1 MKCEDIQ
8 KELKAYL
15 DKDIDDQ
22 RKREVKD
29 HLSQCPNCSQYLERQ
44 KKLSGILHAWKG
56 IEPSPHSYEKLESR
70 IESNESFWGKIFT
83 YAFGKKAM
91 LRFAE
96 VAAIVGITLVISQ
109 WLVEKP
115 QQRIGDNLNTINFYF
130 TEHQGAVIKTASRDL
145 SSQAETRISVPM
157 EDFLYYEHIDRFP
170 RYSRPGI
177 IFRGPSKF
185 QWEIPLPEA
194 PSISKGEIL
203 DLPQA
208 RNEVDFEPAAPTR
221 LYPGYILD
229 SVRKIDDYNSLHL
242 IYTNG
247 INTLSLF
254 EQSLD
259 GKNMLA
265 AQDFRE
271 YAVYRSNQSAQDM
284 GKTPD
289 KSTILAWR
297 NGSVSFV
304 LIGNEEMSRLME
316 IAQVVSAVNKENHGL
331 QE

>member
-15 DKDIDDQ
+15 DNDIHDQ
-22 RKREVKD
+22 KKREIKD
-29 HLSQCPNCSQYLERQ
+29 HLKQCPNCTQYLERQ
-44 KKLSGILHAWKG
+44 KKLSGVLHAWKG

-70 IESNESFWGKIFT
+70 IESNESFWGKVFT
-83 YAFGKKAM
+83 YSFGKKAV

-96 VAAIVGITLVISQ
+96 VVAIVCITLVISQ
-109 WLVEKP
+109 WLEEP

-130 TEHQGAVIKTASRDL
+130 TEHQGAVLKTVSNVL
-145 SSQAETRISVPM
+145 SPETGNRMPART

-170 RYSRPGI
+170 RFSRPGVV
-177 IFRGPSKF
+177 FRGSSKF
-185 QWEIPLPEA
+185 QRETPMSEI

-203 DLPQA
+203 DLPKA
-208 RNEVDFEPAAPTR
+208 RIAVDFEPAAPTR

-229 SVRKIDDYNSLHL
+229 SVRKIENYNSLHL

-297 NGSVSFV
+297 NGTVSFV

-316 IAQVVSAVNKENHGL
+316 IAQAVSAVNKENHGL

>member
-1 MKCEDIQ
+1 MKCENIK

-15 DKDIDDQ
+15 GSDIDDQ
-22 RKREVKD
+22 RKTEIKD
-29 HLSQCPNCSQYLERQ
+29 HLNQCPNCTQYLERQ
-44 KKLSGILHAWKG
+44 KKLSGVLRTWKG
-56 IEPSPHSYEKLESR
+56 IEPSPQSYEKLESR
-70 IESNESFWGKIFT
+70 IESNESFWGKVFT
-83 YAFGKKAM
+83 YSFAKKAAF
-91 LRFAE
+91 RFAE
-96 VAAIVGITLVISQ
+96 VAAIVAFTLVISQ
-109 WLVEKP
+109 WLEKP
-115 QQRIGDNLNTINFYF
+115 QQMRGDDLNTINLYL
-130 TEHQGAVIKTASRDL
+130 TEHQGAVLKTVSNVL
-145 SSQAETRISVPM
+145 SPETGTRMPART
-157 EDFLYYEHIDRFP
+157 EDFLYYEQIDRFP
-170 RYSRPGI
+170 QYSRPGVV
-177 IFRGPSKF
+177 FRGPSKY
-185 QWEIPLPEA
+185 QRETPMSEI

-203 DLPQA
+203 DLPKA
-208 RNEVDFEPAAPTR
+208 KIAVDFEPAAPTR

-229 SVRKIDDYNSLHL
+229 SVRKIENYNSLHL

-297 NGSVSFV
+297 NGTVSFV

-316 IAQVVSAVNKENHGL
+316 IAQAVSAVNKENHGL

>member
-1 MKCEDIQ
+1 MSE
-8 KELKAYL
+8 
-15 DKDIDDQ
+15 
-22 RKREVKD
+22 
-29 HLSQCPNCSQYLERQ
+29 N
-44 KKLSGILHAWKG
+44 
-56 IEPSPHSYEKLESR
+56 
-70 IESNESFWGKIFT
+70 
-83 YAFGKKAM
+83 
-91 LRFAE
+91 
-96 VAAIVGITLVISQ
+96 
-109 WLVEKP
+109 
-115 QQRIGDNLNTINFYF
+115 
-130 TEHQGAVIKTASRDL
+130 
-145 SSQAETRISVPM
+145 
-157 EDFLYYEHIDRFP
+157 
-170 RYSRPGI
+170 
-177 IFRGPSKF
+177 
-185 QWEIPLPEA
+185 

-203 DLPQA
+203 DLSEA
-208 RNEVDFEPAAPTR
+208 RIAVDFEPAAPPR

-254 EQSLD
+254 EQALD

-271 YAVYRSNQSAQDM
+271 YAVYRSNQSAQHM

-316 IAQVVSAVNKENHGL
+316 IAQAVSAVNKENHGL
-331 QE
+331 QK